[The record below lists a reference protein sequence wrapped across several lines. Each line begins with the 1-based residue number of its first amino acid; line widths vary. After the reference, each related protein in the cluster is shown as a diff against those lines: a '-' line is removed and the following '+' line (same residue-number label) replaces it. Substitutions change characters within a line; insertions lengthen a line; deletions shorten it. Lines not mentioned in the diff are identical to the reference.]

1 MSRPAINVAVE
12 NLIEAGIDHV
22 FGIPGGAALLLYDA
36 LYEHKDEIR
45 SVLARQE
52 GAAACMA
59 DMYGR
64 LTGKPGVVIAQG
76 AWMASNAAFGILEAY
91 LAGSP
96 MLIIADTSDY
106 SGLSQHGPWQNGAGE
121 YGAFDLV
128 GIMRSMSKY
137 TTYATNADELVH
149 GIRLGIK
156 HATTG
161 RPGPACVIGR
171 MNAFSGQVDPETSNP
186 KLYPIHGH
194 INISPPCMCEADAE
208 KIADLL
214 IAAEKPVMIAG
225 RGIHSAWAH
234 AELKELAE
242 LLGMPVAT
250 SYMGKSAI
258 VETHELALGT
268 MGGIGQS
275 VANHKI
281 TGADVILAVGTCL
294 APENTKML
302 SPDFINPE
310 RQKIIQIDIEPLN
323 AGWTFPVALGVASE
337 ARQGLIMVIDAI
349 KRKSPTIDVSGRI
362 ANVKELKDELGFF
375 RCNEF
380 ASDESPIAPE
390 RIVHEVN
397 QVVDKDTI
405 ICLDAGNN
413 RQWFAK
419 HFQTKA
425 AGQIYA
431 PGGVGGVGW
440 GVPAALGAQI
450 VLPDKKVIGLCG
462 DGGMMM
468 MLHCLETAKHY
479 EVPVTYVVLNNSV
492 LGNVRDFQAP
502 ERKISTSY
510 PPPDLIAY
518 AKAAGIEGIRIN
530 DPNSLGAALK
540 QSLNSAKPCL
550 IEVITKEEQHFK
562 LMN

>member
-1 MSRPAINVAVE
+1 MSRPAINVVVE

-36 LYEHKDEIR
+36 LYQHKDEIR

-64 LTGKPGVVIAQG
+64 LTGRPGVVIAQG

-91 LAGSP
+91 MAGSP
-96 MLIIADTSDY
+96 MLIIADASDY
-106 SGLSQHGPWQNGAGE
+106 NGLSQHGPWQNGAGE

-186 KLYPIHGH
+186 RLYPIHGH

-214 IAAEKPVMIAG
+214 IRAERPVMIAG
-225 RGIHSAWAH
+225 RGIHSAGAH
-234 AELKELAE
+234 AELQELAE
-242 LLGMPVAT
+242 LVGMPVAT

-258 VETHELALGT
+258 TETHELALGT
-268 MGGIGQS
+268 MGGIGQR

-281 TGADVILAVGTCL
+281 TDADVILAVGTCL
-294 APENTKML
+294 APENTKIL

-310 RQKIIQIDIEPLN
+310 RQKIIQIDIESLN
-323 AGWTFPVALGVASE
+323 AGWTFPVTLGVTSE
-337 ARQGLIMVIDAI
+337 ARRGLTMVIEAI
-349 KRKSPTIDVSGRI
+349 KRKSPTIDASGRV
-362 ANVKELKDELGFF
+362 ANLKKLKDELGFF
-375 RCNEF
+375 HCDEF
-380 ASDESPIAPE
+380 TSDESPIAPE

-419 HFQTKA
+419 HFQTTT
-425 AGQIYA
+425 AGQLFA

-450 VLPDKKVIGLCG
+450 VLPGKKVIGICG

-468 MLHCLETAKHY
+468 
-479 EVPVTYVVLNNSV
+479 
-492 LGNVRDFQAP
+492 
-502 ERKISTSY
+502 
-510 PPPDLIAY
+510 
-518 AKAAGIEGIRIN
+518 
-530 DPNSLGAALK
+530 
-540 QSLNSAKPCL
+540 
-550 IEVITKEEQHFK
+550 
-562 LMN
+562 